1 MNPFTVLGPETST
14 EELGEPHETPKVCE
28 SHEAALLS
36 WPWLASLQYEGHHFC
51 GGILI
56 DEKWVLTAAHC
67 NFRGATSSHP
77 RVLKAWRAGQFLIYL
92 VTHGKYIWSYGFPHV
107 YMQPELV
114 SSSLYFPVFHIA
126 STDSGGSRDRVLGFG
141 VHLVIYLYVQSS
153 ENLTSALKTADAC
166 IMPVD
171 PTMYLL
177 APVRLRC
184 HVILMNLHLCY
195 M

>member
-1 MNPFTVLGPETST
+1 MAGQSAVWRSPLLWRHSDWWKMGPDSRTLQLQVGNILS
-14 EELGEPHETPKVCE
+14 PK
-28 SHEAALLS
+28 SAKG
-36 WPWLASLQYEGHHFC
+36 SL
-51 GGILI
+51 
-56 DEKWVLTAAHC
+56 
-67 NFRGATSSHP
+67 
-77 RVLKAWRAGQFLIYL
+77 AWRAGQFLIYL

-126 STDSGGSRDRVLGFG
+126 STDSGGSRNRVLGFG